1 MHLLEILLGS
11 TNDSAES
18 LKQAYAAAR
27 NAIAKDT
34 YSEIG
39 HWALGEAF
47 LMDQDNSRSLVEI
60 EKALE
65 INPNNPDL
73 MVSKGSELCILGRF
87 DEGIELVH
95 QGMNFNKHYPQW
107 YFWHMGIAFFAG
119 HRLEDAI
126 DAFNRMDNQN
136 KDTLTYLVAC
146 YAQTGDIAEA
156 DNTMSELL
164 RIDSKISLDE
174 IAEIHSYLAAD
185 TKKLLVDGIRLV
197 VSTRKPLEKLRVVK
211 N

>member
-1 MHLLEILLGS
+1 M
-11 TNDSAES
+11 
-18 LKQAYAAAR
+18 
-27 NAIAKDT
+27 
-34 YSEIG
+34 
-39 HWALGEAF
+39 
-47 LMDQDNSRSLVEI
+47 
-60 EKALE
+60 
-65 INPNNPDL
+65 
-73 MVSKGSELCILGRF
+73 
-87 DEGIELVH
+87 
-95 QGMNFNKHYPQW
+95 
-107 YFWHMGIAFFAG
+107 
-119 HRLEDAI
+119 DAI